1 MQKYLLNQTQTILQN
16 LKFKVAVGE
25 NSDNN
30 CETEGFLVDIHKN
43 IYELLEIIF
52 CVEVHFH
59 VDQLD
64 FYKLIILN

>member
-1 MQKYLLNQTQTILQN
+1 M
-16 LKFKVAVGE
+16 AVGE

-30 CETEGFLVDIHKN
+30 CETEGFLVDIHKHF
-43 IYELLEIIF
+43 YELLEIVV

-64 FYKLIILN
+64 F